1 MKLKL
6 IIKKEIINTRVEIN
20 GIKNTKKK
28 THNKTQKKQWNQS
41 KISFKKN
48 NEIDKPFNQ
57 IGQFKKIRIQNT
69 NIRNKISNIAR

>member
-28 THNKTQKKQWNQS
+28 NTQ
-41 KISFKKN
+41 
-48 NEIDKPFNQ
+48 
-57 IGQFKKIRIQNT
+57 QNT
-69 NIRNKISNIAR
+69 EKAMESKQD